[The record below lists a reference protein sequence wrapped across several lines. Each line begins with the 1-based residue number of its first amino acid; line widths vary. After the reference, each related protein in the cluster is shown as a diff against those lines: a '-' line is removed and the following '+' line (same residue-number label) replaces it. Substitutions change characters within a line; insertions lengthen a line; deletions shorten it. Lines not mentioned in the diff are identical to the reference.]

1 MRIEEADEFILLLA
15 IAAVGLATTS
25 LGTFFALRRSEAPEW
40 LRGVRQTEHLERLCP
55 QNLHLR
61 SLLNTITF
69 EPAGLLF
76 GLLGLFDLV
85 GDIFVVFGFVKI
97 GQRFKRLVVLC
108 G

>member
-1 MRIEEADEFILLLA
+1 
-15 IAAVGLATTS
+15 
-25 LGTFFALRRSEAPEW
+25 
-40 LRGVRQTEHLERLCP
+40 
-55 QNLHLR
+55 
-61 SLLNTITF
+61 
-69 EPAGLLF
+69 LLF